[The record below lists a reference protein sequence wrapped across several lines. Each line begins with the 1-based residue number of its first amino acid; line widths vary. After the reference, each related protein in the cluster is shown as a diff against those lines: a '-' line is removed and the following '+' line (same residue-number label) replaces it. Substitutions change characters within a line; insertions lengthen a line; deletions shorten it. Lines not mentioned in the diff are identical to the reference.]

1 MKEYIF
7 KTNAI
12 TRCFECPFRDGLYC
26 LACDDKPINKYRGVK
41 TRESFCPLVE
51 LPPHGRLGD
60 LDNVRKAIED
70 GIEAMARSGITVDGG
85 HLWRI
90 LNDALDNAPTIVEA
104 SE

>member
-1 MKEYIF
+1 MDLLIKGLAMPKNGEVLKLYLS
-7 KTNAI
+7 
-12 TRCFECPFRDGLYC
+12 DGFVGYQ
-26 LACDDKPINKYRGVK
+26 DDKGLHKATVK
-41 TRESFCPLVE
+41 E

-70 GIEAMARSGITVDGG
+70 WIEAMARSGITVDGG

-104 SE
+104 SK